1 MDTRPLLISAN
12 QQLIEHVRTLA
23 DAGGLGI
30 DVTQIAALAR
40 PDWESREVL
49 LVGDDLCEALIGLPR
64 RRDVSI
70 LHWQPLQHGEA
81 PSSVW
86 QSALAL
92 GAEHVVELP
101 QADTWLAELLTRPL
115 EATGAQGG
123 LLAITGACGGAGA
136 SSLAVGIAAAEQ
148 RRGRK
153 VLLIDGDFA
162 GGGIDLILGAEAQ
175 AGTRWSELTRL
186 SGRLNAE
193 NLLPHLPIAS
203 GIHLVSAS
211 RSMLLEPTAEAWDSI
226 LHFGQ
231 QNFDLVVVDLQRHQA
246 QSADQWWPQALRS
259 ALWCVVPTRIRPIA
273 AAAVCLELLAQS
285 WASVHFI
292 ARQTERGIAASDLG
306 RALGHPVLGTV
317 PNDNG
322 VATSGELGALSSGA
336 FAKVCTQLASELS
349 LS

>member
-1 MDTRPLLISAN
+1 METRPLLISAN

-30 DVTQIAALAR
+30 DVAEIAALAR
-40 PDWESREVL
+40 PLWESREVV
-49 LVGDDLCEALIGLPR
+49 LVGDDLCEELIGLPR

-70 LHWQPLQHGEA
+70 LHWQPLQLGEA

-101 QADTWLAELLTRPL
+101 QADTWLAELLTRPP
-115 EATGAQGG
+115 EVTGVQGS

-136 SSLAVGIAAAEQ
+136 SSLAVGVAAAEQ
-148 RRGRK
+148 RRGKR

-162 GGGIDLILGAEAQ
+162 GGGIDLLLGAEIQ
-175 AGTRWSELTRL
+175 TGTRWSELTRL

-211 RSMLLEPTAEAWDSI
+211 RSTALEPTTQAWESI

-231 QNFDLVVVDLQRHQA
+231 KNFDLVVVDLQRHQA
-246 QSADQWWPQALRS
+246 QSADQWWPQELQS

-273 AAAVCLELLAQS
+273 AAAVCLELLAKS
-285 WASVHFI
+285 WARVHFI

-306 RALGHPVLGTV
+306 RALGQAVLGTV

-322 VATSGELGALSSGA
+322 VAAAGELGALSSGA

-349 LS
+349 RS